1 MHILKER
8 VILINI
14 TLERN
19 HDLGYIYLNSFA
31 DKFER
36 VYSWQTRIRRYDL
49 KELDNFYLQL
59 SKLNWPQ
66 YSYDEA
72 KLNGDFTEEYMYDRD
87 QFGYLYG
94 VERSFSRKEI
104 QVIERYYN
112 ILKFEFNNESY
123 YAANLDKPDNIFNNQ
138 HYVYHYNEGLYL
150 VLALVDCQAQFSVA
164 TTSSRER
171 IIINTNHISR
181 LKSVIFPEDSHY
193 DIKNFTN
200 IAVNVG

>member
-1 MHILKER
+1 LHILKER

-150 VLALVDCQAQFSVA
+150 VLALVDCQAQFSVV
-164 TTSSRER
+164 TTSFRER